1 MDIVHL
7 AAVFLQVRVDHTLQ
21 CADGELHLRVGN
33 GDEVALVVP
42 DKLDGVALA
51 LTLVG
56 VGVGGLEGLHELLV
70 VHAEEHA
77 VDRLELQR
85 VIVVVDD
92 LDKGEA
98 ARQREIL
105 LGRLALLL
113 LLIAG
118 LGRGEGVVA
127 VAHGKQ

>member
-1 MDIVHL
+1 M
-7 AAVFLQVRVDHTLQ
+7 
-21 CADGELHLRVGN
+21 
-33 GDEVALVVP
+33 
-42 DKLDGVALA
+42 
-51 LTLVG
+51 
-56 VGVGGLEGLHELLV
+56 
-70 VHAEEHA
+70 VHAEEDA

-85 VIVVVDD
+85 VVVVIDD

-105 LGRLALLL
+105 LGRFALLL
-113 LLIAG
+113 LLLAG